1 MFTSQKLVN
10 KVRITG
16 VFSGRKPQRRPRVIT
31 EGKLDDRRRHEH
43 RLLRLLDT
51 MHKEQ
56 EYTVLPGEPLKNYR
70 NCGVT
75 ELTAVHSCSLL
86 CIYLAA

>member
-1 MFTSQKLVN
+1 VFTSQKLVN

-16 VFSGRKPQRRPRVIT
+16 VFSGRKPQRHPRVIT

-51 MHKEQ
+51 LHKEQ
-56 EYTVLPGEPLKNYR
+56 
-70 NCGVT
+70 
-75 ELTAVHSCSLL
+75 
-86 CIYLAA
+86 